1 MAKEADA
8 RGGCAALGQHGGDGR
23 FHLRRPAF
31 VVVGVVVERAD
42 VGARVFV
49 RIERGANHRFALG
62 KRPRVARTARRICGA
77 DEQYQAVGTGEGAA
91 HHAQVGVVEGLE
103 AADEDKVVVHGV

>member
-8 RGGCAALGQHGGDGR
+8 RGGRAVCGEDGGDRR
-23 FHLRRPAF
+23 FYLRRPAF
-31 VVVGVVVERAD
+31 VVVGVVVQRAD

-62 KRPRVARTARRICGA
+62 KRPRVARAARCVCGA
-77 DEQYQAVGTGEGAA
+77 DEQDEPPGAGKGAA
-91 HHAQVGVVEGLE
+91 HHAQMGVVEGLE
-103 AADEDKVVVHGV
+103 AADEY